1 MRLRHIATLVLC
13 ACTVVLAAGATE
25 ELPLLPPLRIPPV
38 LTSAF
43 CEYRPL
49 RFHAG
54 IDYST
59 GRRKGLPIQA
69 IADGYVWR
77 VRVSPFGYGKVL
89 YFRLN
94 DGRVAVFAHLSRFTP
109 RVEELLLEKQTK
121 NEQFVAEVF
130 FEPGEAPAR
139 QGEVIA
145 YSGDTGAG
153 PPHLHFEL
161 RNERNVALN
170 PLLQGYAF
178 PDNIPPRVFAVA
190 FIPLD
195 GRARID
201 GKPEFSNV
209 KLVYRNGAWTIPRLP
224 ELSGRVGVT
233 IAAADQVQRT
243 GNIVGIFGTT
253 LSIDRQEVFRRE
265 YDNLE
270 MDNQFHAPF
279 DRSFVVNRVTKGRYY
294 NLFKLPG
301 NRLSFYGDAPAG
313 AGILQ
318 CGSGSGQNPGLSLAR
333 GLHEAAITV
342 SDAAGNTTRVRFSFR
357 VDRNPEFVAFT
368 LRDSAGVKVFSATA
382 EDSGDVLRILA
393 SGGETGSKTI
403 EGRDRVEWTISVKN
417 PATPIRV
424 VVTDSAGSR
433 SVQSIRP
440 NDFATAPRL
449 HEEHTWGRD
458 WLLVTLKT
466 SRPLGGIPS
475 AVALRPPVAATKL
488 DPAAL
493 SASLSRPEVLPD
505 PEWPSPDYRGRWE
518 NGSDGTYAITERAG
532 NDTLQ
537 VLSEW
542 VANLTYRLTIPLTSL
557 GGDVDTVRIP
567 ADGAEIN
574 IPVQGRLFTP
584 MGGVYSHAGGACSVM
599 CPPGALGEPVFVR
612 VQETTLH
619 RPPEPELRQV
629 GRAFRVEPQEQ
640 PLADEVH
647 VQIRIPEGEDTSGV
661 ALYGTTNGTFRFLS
675 AEKDSTGRYVRGRT
689 RLFST
694 VCLFR
699 DTAPPR
705 LVISSPSP
713 NGTIRNGLA
722 TVSGHVEDRG
732 SGLDPGRD
740 PSEVRLDGKWVPAV
754 PDASGHFAY
763 RSATPLPSG
772 RHTVSVKA
780 RDLAGNVREVSFE
793 FRIP

>member
-1 MRLRHIATLVLC
+1 
-13 ACTVVLAAGATE
+13 
-25 ELPLLPPLRIPPV
+25 
-38 LTSAF
+38 
-43 CEYRPL
+43 
-49 RFHAG
+49 
-54 IDYST
+54 
-59 GRRKGLPIQA
+59 
-69 IADGYVWR
+69 

-109 RVEELLLEKQTK
+109 RVEELLLKKQIE
-121 NEQFVAEVF
+121 NEQFVADVF
-130 FEPGEAPAR
+130 FEPGEAPAKR
-139 QGEVIA
+139 GEVIA

-178 PDNIPPRVFAVA
+178 SDNIPPRVFAVA

-201 GKPEFSNV
+201 GKPESANA
-209 KLVYRNGAWTIPRLP
+209 KLVYRNGMWTIPRVP
-224 ELSGRVGVT
+224 RLSGRIGVT

-253 LSIDRQEVFRRE
+253 LAVDGQEVFRRE

-279 DRSFVVNRVTKGRYY
+279 DRSFIVNRVTKGRYY

-301 NRLSFYGDAPAG
+301 NRLRFYGDAPAG

-318 CGSGSGQNPGLSLAR
+318 CGTGSTQSPGTSLAR
-333 GLHEAAITV
+333 GLHEATITV
-342 SDAAGNTTRVRFSFR
+342 SDASGNATRVRFSFR
-357 VDRNPEFVAFT
+357 VDRNPEFVAFA
-368 LRDSAGVKVFSATA
+368 LRDSAGVKIFSATA
-382 EDSGDVLRILA
+382 EDSGDVLRVFP
-393 SGGETGSKTI
+393 SGGEAGSRAI
-403 EGRDRVEWTISVKN
+403 QGRDRVEWTTPVRN
-417 PATPIRV
+417 PAAPIRV
-424 VVTDSAGSR
+424 VVTDSAGNR
-433 SVQSIRP
+433 SVQSISP
-440 NDFATAPRL
+440 NDFATVPRL
-449 HEEHTWGRD
+449 HEEHSWGRD
-458 WLLVTLKT
+458 WLLVSLTA
-466 SRPLGGIPS
+466 SRPLKCIPS
-475 AVALRPPVAATKL
+475 AVALRAPVAATKL
-488 DPAAL
+488 EPAAL
-493 SASLSRPEVLPD
+493 SAALSRPEVLPD
-505 PEWPSPDYRGRWE
+505 PEWPSPDFRGRWE
-518 NGSDGTYAITERAG
+518 NSTDGTYAITERAA
-532 NDTLQ
+532 NDTLP
-537 VLSEW
+537 VFCEL
-542 VANLTYRLTIPLTSL
+542 VANLTYRLTLPLTSL
-557 GGDVDTVRIP
+557 GGDVDTVRIL

-574 IPVQGRLFTP
+574 PNTHPRLFTP

-619 RPPEPELRQV
+619 GPPEPELRQV
-629 GRAFRVEPQEQ
+629 GNAFRVEPQEQ

-661 ALYGTTNGTFRFLS
+661 ALYGTTNGVLRFLS

-705 LVISSPSP
+705 LVVLSPSP
-713 NGTIRNGLA
+713 NGTIRNGLV

-763 RSATPLPSG
+763 RSTTPLPPAVIRSPSKRVTSPATFG
-772 RHTVSVKA
+772 K
-780 RDLAGNVREVSFE
+780 
-793 FRIP
+793 

>member
-1 MRLRHIATLVLC
+1 MRLRHIAALVLC
-13 ACTVVLAAGATE
+13 VSAVVLAADATE

-38 LTSAF
+38 LTSSF

-109 RVEELLLEKQTK
+109 RVEELLLEKQIA
-121 NEQFVAEVF
+121 NEQFVADVF
-130 FEPGEAPAR
+130 FEPGEAPAKR
-139 QGEVIA
+139 GEVIA

-161 RNERNVALN
+161 RNERNIALN

-195 GRARID
+195 GHARIN
-201 GKPEFSNV
+201 GKLESANV
-209 KLVYRNGAWTIPRLP
+209 KLVYRNGMWTIPRVLR
-224 ELSGRVGVT
+224 LSGRVGVT

-253 LSIDRQEVFRRE
+253 LTVDGQEVFRRE
-265 YDNLE
+265 YDTLQ

-279 DRSFVVNRVTKGRYY
+279 DRSFIVNRVTKGRYY

-318 CGSGSGQNPGLSLAR
+318 CGNGPAPNPGISLAR
-333 GLHEAAITV
+333 GLHEAAISV
-342 SDAAGNTTRVRFSFR
+342 SDAAGNATRVRFTFR
-357 VDRNPEFVAFT
+357 VDRNPEFVAFA

-382 EDSGDVLRILA
+382 EDSGDVLRVFPF
-393 SGGETGSKTI
+393 GGEAGSRAI
-403 EGRDRVEWTISVKN
+403 QGRGRVEWTTPVRN
-417 PATPIRV
+417 PAAPIRV
-424 VVTDSAGSR
+424 VVEDSAGNR
-433 SVQSIRP
+433 SVQSISP
-440 NDFATAPRL
+440 NDFATVPRL
-449 HEEHTWGRD
+449 HEEHSWGRD
-458 WLLVTLKT
+458 WLLVSLRA
-466 SRPLGGIPS
+466 SRPLKGIPS
-475 AVALRPPVAATKL
+475 AVALRAPVAATKL
-488 DPAAL
+488 EPAAL
-493 SASLSRPEVLPD
+493 SAALSRPEVLPD
-505 PEWPSPDYRGRWE
+505 PEWPSPDFRGRWE
-518 NGSDGTYAITERAG
+518 NGSHGTYAITERVG
-532 NDTLQ
+532 NDTLP
-537 VLSEW
+537 VFCEL
-542 VANLTYRLTIPLTSL
+542 VANLTYRLTLPLTLL
-557 GGDVDTVRIP
+557 GGDVDTVRIL

-584 MGGVYSHAGGACSVM
+584 MGGVYSHVGGECAVM

-619 RPPEPELRQV
+619 RLPEPELRQV
-629 GRAFRVEPQEQ
+629 GKAFRLEPQEQ

-647 VQIRIPEGEDTSGV
+647 VEIRIPEGEDTSGV
-661 ALYGTTNGTFRFLS
+661 ALYGTTNGTLRFLS
-675 AEKDSTGRYVRGRT
+675 AKKDSTGRYVRGRT

-705 LVISSPSP
+705 LVVSSPSP
-713 NGTIRNGLA
+713 NETIKNGLV

-732 SGLDPGRD
+732 SDLDPGRD
-740 PSEVRLDGKWVPAV
+740 PSEVRLDGKWVPAI
-754 PDASGHFAY
+754 PDARGHFAY
-763 RSATPLPSG
+763 RSTTPLPSG

-780 RDLAGNVREVSFE
+780 HDRAGNVRHVSFE
-793 FRIP
+793 FRVP

>member
-1 MRLRHIATLVLC
+1 MRLRHITTLVLC

-109 RVEELLLEKQTK
+109 RVEELLLKKQIE
-121 NEQFVAEVF
+121 NEQFVADVF
-130 FEPGEAPAR
+130 FEPGEAPAKR
-139 QGEVIA
+139 GEVIA

-178 PDNIPPRVFAVA
+178 SDNIPPRVFAVA

-201 GKPEFSNV
+201 GKPESANA
-209 KLVYRNGAWTIPRLP
+209 KLVYRNGMWTIPRVP
-224 ELSGRVGVT
+224 RLSGRIGVT

-253 LSIDRQEVFRRE
+253 LAVDGQEVFRRE

-279 DRSFVVNRVTKGRYY
+279 DRSFIVNRVTKGRYY

-301 NRLSFYGDAPAG
+301 NRLRFYGDAPAG

-318 CGSGSGQNPGLSLAR
+318 CGTGSTQSPGTSLAR
-333 GLHEAAITV
+333 GLHEATITV
-342 SDAAGNTTRVRFSFR
+342 SDASGNATRVRFSFR
-357 VDRNPEFVAFT
+357 VDRNPEFVAFA
-368 LRDSAGVKVFSATA
+368 LRDSAGVKIFSATA
-382 EDSGDVLRILA
+382 EDSGDVLRVFP
-393 SGGETGSKTI
+393 SGGEAGSRAI
-403 EGRDRVEWTISVKN
+403 QGRDRVEWTTPVRN
-417 PATPIRV
+417 PAAPIRV
-424 VVTDSAGSR
+424 VVTDSAGNR
-433 SVQSIRP
+433 SVQSISP
-440 NDFATAPRL
+440 NDFATVPRL
-449 HEEHTWGRD
+449 HEEHSWGRD
-458 WLLVTLKT
+458 WLLVSLTA
-466 SRPLGGIPS
+466 SRPLKCIPS
-475 AVALRPPVAATKL
+475 AVALRAPVAATKL
-488 DPAAL
+488 EPAAL
-493 SASLSRPEVLPD
+493 SAALSRPEVLPD
-505 PEWPSPDYRGRWE
+505 PEWPSPDFRGRWE
-518 NGSDGTYAITERAG
+518 NSTDGTYAITERAA
-532 NDTLQ
+532 NDTLP
-537 VLSEW
+537 VFCEL
-542 VANLTYRLTIPLTSL
+542 VANLTYRLTLPLTSL
-557 GGDVDTVRIP
+557 GGDVDTVRIL

-619 RPPEPELRQV
+619 GPPEPELRQV
-629 GRAFRVEPQEQ
+629 GNAFRVEPQEQ

-661 ALYGTTNGTFRFLS
+661 ALYGTTNGVLRFLS

-705 LVISSPSP
+705 LVVLSPSP
-713 NGTIRNGLA
+713 NGTIRNGLV

-763 RSATPLPSG
+763 RSTTPLPSG
-772 RHTVSVKA
+772 RHTVSIKA

-793 FRIP
+793 FRVP